1 MSSPKILIHFASL
14 EDPRVERT
22 RRHQLVDII
31 VVAILST
38 ISGGEGWED
47 MEEFGECH
55 EEWLR
60 TFLQLPSGI
69 PSADTFRRV
78 FNALNP
84 KRFQECFTGW
94 MHALAEGTRGK
105 LIAIDGKTVRRSFS
119 KEHGLKPVHI
129 VNAWVVENQL
139 VLAQVATDEK
149 SNEITAIPELLDLLQ
164 LKDAT
169 ISLDAMGCQKKIA
182 AQITREK
189 GNYLMG
195 LKGNQ
200 GHLKD
205 SVEYFFKEA
214 LKDDFK
220 GIKLS
225 EYQETEKGH
234 GRVERRTIWST
245 SDIEWFDEKSLWSG
259 LQSIA
264 MVKRERTTGNS
275 TSEEY
280 SYYISSHA
288 ADASLLGTRIREHW
302 SIENSLHWRLD
313 MTFGE
318 DQSRVR
324 NRNGTINLSLLRKL
338 ALGLLKREPTM
349 AKKSVRKKR
358 WRAGMDLDYLL
369 KVLVGGDIRQNQGN

>member
-1 MSSPKILIHFASL
+1 VSRLHLSPWSENWGPLQ
-14 EDPRVERT
+14 T
-22 RRHQLVDII
+22 RKHTLTDII

-38 ISGGEGWED
+38 ISGGDGWED
-47 MEEFGECH
+47 MEDFGECH
-55 EEWLR
+55 EDWLR
-60 TFLQLPSGI
+60 TFLELPSGI

-84 KRFQECFTGW
+84 GKFQECFSAW

-105 LIAIDGKTVRRSFS
+105 LIVIDGKTVRRSFS
-119 KEHGLKPVHI
+119 KEYGLKPVHI

-149 SNEITAIPELLDLLQ
+149 SNEITAIPELLELLQ
-164 LKDAT
+164 LKEAT
-169 ISLDAMGCQKKIA
+169 VSLDAMGCQKKIA
-182 AQITREK
+182 AKIVNLG

-214 LKDDFK
+214 LKDNFK
-220 GIKLS
+220 GIEFS
-225 EYQETEKGH
+225 EYQETDKGH
-234 GRVERRTIWST
+234 GRLERRTIWST
-245 SDIEWFDEKSLWSG
+245 NDIEWFDEKPLWSG
-259 LQSIA
+259 LQSIT
-264 MVKRERTTGNS
+264 MVKRERTVGES

-280 SYYISSHA
+280 SYYISSHN
-288 ADASLLGTRIREHW
+288 ADAALLGSRIREHW

-318 DQSRVR
+318 DLSRVR
-324 NRNGTINLSLLRKL
+324 NRNGAINLSALRKL
-338 ALGLLKREPTM
+338 SLGLLKREPTL

-358 WRAGMDLDYLL
+358 RRAGMDLSYLL
-369 KVLVGGDIRQNQGN
+369 KVLAGGEIPENQAK

>member
-1 MSSPKILIHFASL
+1 MNSSKILIHFASL

-31 VVAILST
+31 VIAILST
-38 ISGGEGWED
+38 ISGGDGWDD
-47 MEEFGECH
+47 METFGNGRED
-55 EEWLR
+55 WLR
-60 TFLQLPSGI
+60 TFLDLPSGT

-84 KRFQECFTGW
+84 EKFQECFSSW

-139 VLAQVATDEK
+139 VLAQVATNEK
-149 SNEITAIPELLDLLQ
+149 SNEITAIPELLKLLQ
-164 LKDAT
+164 LKEAT

-182 AQITREK
+182 SKITELG

-200 GHLKD
+200 GHLKE
-205 SVEYFFKEA
+205 SVEFFFKEA
-214 LKDDFK
+214 LKDNFK
-220 GIKLS
+220 GIKYS
-225 EYQETEKGH
+225 EYQETDKGH
-234 GRVERRTIWST
+234 GRIERRTIWST
-245 SDIEWFDEKSLWSG
+245 NDIDWFDEKPLWSG
-259 LQSIA
+259 LQSIT
-264 MVKRERTTGNS
+264 MVKRERTIRGS
-275 TSEEY
+275 SSEEY
-280 SYYISSHA
+280 SYYISSHR
-288 ADASLLGTRIREHW
+288 ADAVLLGTRIREHW

-324 NRNGTINLSLLRKL
+324 NRNGAINLSALRKL
-338 ALGLLKREPTM
+338 ALGLLKREPTL
-349 AKKSVRKKR
+349 AKKSVRQKR
-358 WRAGMDLDYLL
+358 LMAGLNLNYLL
-369 KVLVGGDIRQNQGN
+369 KVLIGAEIPKNQGK

>member
-1 MSSPKILIHFASL
+1 MSSPSILIHFSSL
-14 EDPRVERT
+14 DDPRVERT
-22 RRHQLVDII
+22 RRHPLVDII
-31 VVAILST
+31 VISILST

-47 MEEFGECH
+47 MEEFGEYH
-55 EEWLR
+55 ENWLR
-60 TFLQLPSGI
+60 TFLDLPSGI

-78 FNALNP
+78 FNALDP
-84 KRFQECFTGW
+84 KKFQECFSAW

-119 KEHGLKPVHI
+119 KEHGIKPVHI

-149 SNEITAIPELLDLLQ
+149 SNEITAIPERLKLLQ
-164 LKDAT
+164 LKEAT
-169 ISLDAMGCQKKIA
+169 VSLDAMGCQKKIA
-182 AQITREK
+182 EDITNRG
-189 GNYLMG
+189 GNYVMG

-205 SVEYFFKEA
+205 SVEFFFKAA

-220 GIKLS
+220 DIEFS
-225 EYQETEKGH
+225 EFQETEKGH
-234 GRVERRTIWST
+234 GRIERRTVWST
-245 SDIEWFDEKSLWSG
+245 NDIDWFTEKSLWAN
-259 LQSIA
+259 LRSIT
-264 MVKRERTTGNS
+264 MVKRERTIGES
-275 TSEEY
+275 SSEEF
-280 SYYISSHA
+280 SYYISSHDPDA
-288 ADASLLGTRIREHW
+288 ALLGSRIREHW

-318 DQSRVR
+318 DLSRVR
-324 NRNGTINLSLLRKL
+324 NRNGAINLSALRKL

-358 WRAGMDLDYLL
+358 WRAGMDLSYLL
-369 KVLVGGDIRQNQGN
+369 KVLSAAEIPKTQAK